1 MEAWHDGRMWKTIL
15 VPHDFSS
22 CANHAAALARDVAK
36 IHGAR
41 LILLHVA
48 ELPPMLGPGATVV
61 PDEGGAPINVKDY
74 AMRSAEAHLDDL
86 SKRLRSDGVEVSAIA
101 TVGNV
106 SSEITACA
114 RRENVDLVVMG
125 THGRTGLA
133 HVVLGS
139 VTEKIVRHSPV
150 PVLTVR
156 VPESD

>member
-1 MEAWHDGRMWKTIL
+1 MWKTIL

-36 IHGAR
+36 VHGAR

-48 ELPPMLGPGATVV
+48 ELPPMLGANATVV
-61 PDEGGAPINVKDY
+61 PDEGGAPINVRDY
-74 AMRSAEAHLDDL
+74 AMRSSEAHLEDL
-86 SKRLRSDGVEVSAIA
+86 ANRLRVDGVDVSTVA
-101 TVGNV
+101 TIGNV
-106 SSEITACA
+106 ASEVDDAVK
-114 RRENVDLVVMG
+114 REGVDLIVIG

-139 VTEKIVRHSPV
+139 VTEKIVRHSSV

-156 VPESD
+156 VPDSD

>member
-1 MEAWHDGRMWKTIL
+1 MWKTIL

-36 IHGAR
+36 VHGAR

-74 AMRSAEAHLDDL
+74 ALRSSGAHLEDL
-86 SKRLRSDGVEVSAIA
+86 GKRLRAEGVVVTGVA
-101 TVGNV
+101 TTGNAA
-106 SSEITACA
+106 SEIAECA
-114 RRENVDLVVMG
+114 KREGADLIVMG

-139 VTEKIVRHSPV
+139 VTEKVVRHSTV

-156 VPESD
+156 VPDGD

>member
-1 MEAWHDGRMWKTIL
+1 MMSAMWKTIL

-22 CANHAAALARDVAK
+22 CANHAAALARDVARV
-36 IHGAR
+36 HGAR

-61 PDEGGAPINVKDY
+61 PDEGGTPINVRDY
-74 AMRSAEAHLDDL
+74 AMRSSEAHLEDL
-86 SKRLRSDGVEVSAIA
+86 CNRLRSDGVDVTSQA
-101 TVGNV
+101 TTGNV
-106 SSEITACA
+106 ASEIAECA
-114 RRENVDLVVMG
+114 KREGVDLIVMG

-139 VTEKIVRHSPV
+139 VTEKIVRHSTV

-156 VPESD
+156 VPD

>member
-1 MEAWHDGRMWKTIL
+1 MWKTIL

-48 ELPPMLGPGATVV
+48 ELPPMLGANASVV
-61 PDEGGAPINVKDY
+61 PDEGGAPINVRDY
-74 AMRSAEAHLDDL
+74 ALRSSEAHLEDL
-86 SKRLRSDGVEVSAIA
+86 ANRLRVDGVEVSTVA
-101 TVGNV
+101 TTGNV
-106 SSEITACA
+106 ASEVEDAA
-114 RRENVDLVVMG
+114 KREGVDLIVIG

-139 VTEKIVRHSPV
+139 VTEKIVRHSSV

-156 VPESD
+156 VPDSD